1 MQFTQKWKPG
11 PKVPNQNP
19 QKSEFVAT
27 NVKENNDKNDIGVYN
42 EKISSMQL
50 YKQTDEQVNDDSK
63 RNWEKVLS
71 DVKIGQ
77 IPVYNAT

>member
-1 MQFTQKWKPG
+1 M
-11 PKVPNQNP
+11 
-19 QKSEFVAT
+19 AT

-50 YKQTDEQVNDDSK
+50 YKQTDETVNEDSK
-63 RNWEKVLS
+63 RNWEKVLN

-77 IPVYNAT
+77 IPVYNATS